1 MHSIQIY
8 GLVAQKKIHAFLPVS
23 IILFSVKNLIHKILI
38 YVKDTVPFLK
48 LYFDVLSVYL
58 DDFVLSSAKGIL
70 RLPRIVFSV
79 YIVMP
84 LINISHF
91 FFLPFPYNLYLYFPR
106 GFYTL

>member
-8 GLVAQKKIHAFLPVS
+8 GLAAQKKIHAFLPVS

-38 YVKDTVPFLK
+38 YMIDTVFFLK
-48 LYFDVLSVYL
+48 LYFDILSVYL
-58 DDFVLSSAKGIL
+58 DNFVLSSAKGIL

-79 YIVMP
+79 YIVTP
-84 LINISHF
+84 PINISHV
-91 FFLPFPYNLYLYFPR
+91 FFLPFSYYLYFPR

>member
-8 GLVAQKKIHAFLPVS
+8 GLAAQKKIHAFLPVS

-38 YVKDTVPFLK
+38 YMIDTVFFLK
-48 LYFDVLSVYL
+48 LYFDNLGVYL
-58 DDFVLSSAKGIL
+58 DNFVLSFAKNIL